1 MKLKRI
7 VISVLCA
14 SWASLAIAEA
24 VDTRTIKEVVR
35 DAEKGDVQSQ
45 AMAGYMYVSGDG
57 VERNYREAYH
67 WLMKATQK
75 GNADAQ
81 HNLGVMYENGFL
93 VELNYQTAAKWYR
106 LAAEQ
111 DHADA
116 ITSLNSLYLKGRI
129 PSDPKD
135 SKKWFDK
142 GIANHMQ
149 NPEALNTKLV
159 TTAGTRVCNEADGS
173 VNEYA
178 GFVYQGQPQYRQ
190 VPGTVVVTG
199 YSEGASAGKI
209 QIRVASIVHRRR
221 QAPGKET
228 AVNEVTY
235 NNALLRPN
243 SVFWDDLRSWK
254 PC

>member
-1 MKLKRI
+1 MNLKRI
-7 VISVLCA
+7 VLSVLCA

-24 VDTRTIKEVVR
+24 VDTRTIKEVVK

-67 WLMKATQK
+67 WLMKAAQK

-81 HNLGVMYENGFL
+81 QNLGVMFENGFL

-111 DHADA
+111 DHPDA
-116 ITSLNSLYLKGRI
+116 INSLNSLYLKGRI
-129 PSDPKD
+129 PADAKD
-135 SKKWFDK
+135 SNRWFEK
-142 GIANHMQ
+142 AVTNHMK

-159 TTAGTRVCNEADGS
+159 TTAGTRVCKEADGAA
-173 VNEYA
+173 NEYA
-178 GFVYQGQPQYRQ
+178 GYSYQGQPQYRQ
-190 VPGTVVVTG
+190 IPGTVVVTG

-209 QIRVASIVHRRR
+209 QIRVASIVHRRL
-221 QAPGKET
+221 QAPGRDT
-228 AVNEVTY
+228 VVNEVTY
-235 NNALLRPN
+235 NNATLRPN
-243 SVFWDDLRSWK
+243 SLFWDDSRSWK